1 MAGLF
6 WTTWLVALLST
17 GLVAGFMLSHAVL
30 LGRFLDWLLA
40 EGGAGLFA
48 STYPAFALAAGR
60 PGLRLYYAV
69 CGLQV
74 VAAIAFLGGTLVT
87 RRQRRLG
94 MVAGAAGLLWPA
106 VHYASGFAAV
116 EAAVLR
122 STREVSPEIALRFL
136 AWNGPVHLAHV
147 AVLGIGLVA
156 LLAVP
161 ITTQTTRD

>member
-1 MAGLF
+1 
-6 WTTWLVALLST
+6 
-17 GLVAGFMLSHAVL
+17 MLSHAVL
-30 LGRFLDWLLA
+30 LGRFLHWLLA
-40 EGGAGLFA
+40 EGGGVR
-48 STYPAFALAAGR
+48 AGR
-60 PGLRLYYAV
+60 GATRAPAVLRGRRPPGDARDR
-69 CGLQV
+69 
-74 VAAIAFLGGTLVT
+74 FLGGTLVT

-94 MVAGAAGLLWPA
+94 RVAGAAGLLWPA
-106 VHYASGFAAV
+106 VQYASGFAAV

-147 AVLGIGLVA
+147 VVLGIGLVA